1 VKKISYL
8 CNNMS
13 PTTLPRRH
21 ELKRRSKPSLW
32 FRKLWEPE
40 EMLTV
45 CGWQLQLNGC
55 LVILSVC
62 LSRHFVSLFVCLSIC
77 LSLCLPVPRSLC
89 LSVCLFLSMS
99 VCGSVCL
106 RSLIVLSNSTE
117 ILSFATGNRLG
128 FFFWL
133 ALMNYDI
140 MTLMTFVIAKEF

>member
-1 VKKISYL
+1 
-8 CNNMS
+8 MS

-62 LSRHFVSLFVCLSIC
+62 LVIL
-77 LSLCLPVPRSLC
+77 SLC
-89 LSVCLFLSMS
+89 LSVCLYICLS
-99 VCGSVCL
+99 VCLSVSLSACPSISLSLCLSLSLRL

-128 FFFWL
+128 FFFWQ